1 MIPRRRA
8 TLTSP
13 GNPGAFLFPNSA
25 PFNRPE
31 FAPPLPRAGG
41 LPSALP
47 LCPVRPL
54 PPRLGQA
61 DKPRRPIRATAAAG
75 RDQSNRCRPSAALPL
90 CRPFPCPVPP
100 FDRAGIGKPR
110 PAALAPPGEARQPIA
125 AGRCRRSTPPPV
137 ARPRRRPSAG
147 DPCRRRRRKEGRLT
161 NPR

>member
-1 MIPRRRA
+1 MMPRRRA

-13 GNPGAFLFPNSA
+13 GNPGVFLFPSSA
-25 PFNRPE
+25 PFNRPAY
-31 FAPPLPRAGG
+31 APPLPRAGG

-61 DKPRRPIRATAAAG
+61 DKPRRPVRATAARAACDPV
-75 RDQSNRCRPSAALPL
+75 RRPSAALSL
-90 CRPFPCPVPP
+90 CRCFPCPVPP
-100 FDRAGIGKPR
+100 VSRAALGKPC
-110 PAALAPPGEARQPIA
+110 PAALAPPGEARQPLA

-137 ARPRRRPSAG
+137 ARPVRRPSAG
-147 DPCRRRRRKEGRLT
+147 DPCRRRRRKEWRFT